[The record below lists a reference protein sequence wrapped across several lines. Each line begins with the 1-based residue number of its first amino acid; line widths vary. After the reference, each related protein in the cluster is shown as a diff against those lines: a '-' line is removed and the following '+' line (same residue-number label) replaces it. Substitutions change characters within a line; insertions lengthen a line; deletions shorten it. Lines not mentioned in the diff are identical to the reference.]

1 MKLKLNIAVEFFE
14 MELLVKKSATV
25 EKILEKVFLT
35 VYITEHKIFSLTYQD
50 QMLEKDEKIGKYVKE
65 KEAFLKV
72 IPICYPP
79 VDCKLMENPVLL
91 TIMYNHTLEKVC
103 EGKLIPPYEYTVKLM
118 AIALYERH
126 VENIEKFRN
135 TSGFSLPMPSWATTK
150 YNIKRK
156 QWNDDVIVEF
166 NKLSFDDRFQ
176 AMEEYLKV
184 AKDAHMYGHEIFY
197 TDIEKSSFLGLD
209 IYGVKVCGI
218 DDGVDYFQWNQV
230 VIAIT
235 EDSNV
240 LFQFSAPE
248 KRSTIAVKL
257 PFRDMGDVASFY
269 AYYIM
274 LRKLKYEK
282 PTFNNYEMNGNT
294 MLKFKKDIES
304 LCKMVYSQDPL
315 ETYFTDERAESVDN
329 LWMDEE
335 YLADTDP
342 RNESNDESEFT
353 SGHYTTEYGNKY
365 ENKVQEKDENEETDE
380 TTENEF
386 EFKESES
393 EKYKEKGEYDDC
405 TIEDIEREYHK
416 REETG
421 TKEEQGTEQLQK
433 YMENHTGYAAA
444 MSDSKHQSV
453 QDQSSTL
460 YNKEFKIPLDY
471 ELNERALQNLIID
484 CIDEDELIKSIKKK
498 LKFVENTSEDKYD
511 LDVKI
516 EISATLMAEDFSENP
531 KDKNNSDQGEDK
543 NNEEAETAV

>member
-14 MELLVKKSATV
+14 MDLLVKKSATV

-35 VYITEHKIFSLTYQD
+35 VHITEHKIFTLTYQH

-91 TIMYNHTLEKVC
+91 TFMYNHTLEKVC
-103 EGKLIPPYEYTVKLM
+103 EGKLIPPYEYIVKLM
-118 AIALYERH
+118 AISLYERYA
-126 VENIEKFRN
+126 ENIEKFRSRRDFN
-135 TSGFSLPMPSWATTK
+135 LPMPSWATTK
-150 YNIKRK
+150 YNIKK
-156 QWNDDVIVEF
+156 KEWNDDVIVEF
-166 NKLSFDDRFQ
+166 DKLSFDDRFQ
-176 AMEEYLKV
+176 AMQEYLKV

-218 DDGVDYFQWNQV
+218 DDGVNYFQWNQV
-230 VIAIT
+230 VLAT
-235 EDSNV
+235 AEDSNV
-240 LFQFSAPE
+240 LFLFSAPE

-257 PFRDMGDVASFY
+257 PFRNMGDVASFY
-269 AYYIM
+269 TYYIM

-282 PTFNNYEMNGNT
+282 PTFNNYEINENIMP
-294 MLKFKKDIES
+294 KFNRDIES
-304 LCKMVYSQDPL
+304 LCKMVYAQDSL
-315 ETYFTDERAESVDN
+315 ETYFTDERTESADN
-329 LWMDEE
+329 LSMDEE
-335 YLADTDP
+335 YSADVDDN
-342 RNESNDESEFT
+342 NESNEESESK
-353 SGHYTTEYGNKY
+353 SGRYTIEDENKY
-365 ENKVQEKDENEETDE
+365 ENKVQGKDEKEADE
-380 TTENEF
+380 TENEF

-416 REETG
+416 REEGG
-421 TKEEQGTEQLQK
+421 TKEEQGTKQLQK
-433 YMENHTGYAAA
+433 YMENHTGYYAE

-460 YNKEFKIPLDY
+460 YNKKFKIPIDY
-471 ELNERALQNLIID
+471 ELNERVLQNLIID

-498 LKFVENTSEDKYD
+498 LKFVENTFEDKYD

-516 EISATLMAEDFSENP
+516 EISATLVAEDFSENP
-531 KDKNNSDQGEDK
+531 NDKNNSDQNEDK